1 MEYVKLD
8 RKAVTSWRIG
18 RAIGLAA
25 ALFVCAALW
34 IGSRFLLEGE
44 TYQSYQWAVTLVLVL
59 FLIYKLIGLILYP
72 LIEYRQWG
80 YLITEDKVDLR
91 HGIFFITRTIIPVIR
106 LQHITVSQGPINRRL
121 GLYQVEMSLASGSF
135 TIECLSKEAAD
146 AIAEN
151 LKAKLYVR
159 LENRDEAQLLKKENI
174 REDEG

>member
-18 RAIGLAA
+18 RAIGFAA
-25 ALFVCAALW
+25 ALFVCAILW
-34 IGSRFLLEGE
+34 IGAGFLLEE
-44 TYQSYQWAVTLVLVL
+44 DTYQWAVTLALAL
-59 FLIYKLIGLILYP
+59 FLAYKLIGLILYP

-121 GLYQVEMSLASGSF
+121 GLYEVEMSLASGSF
-135 TIECLSKEAAD
+135 TIECLSKDAAD

-151 LKAKLYVR
+151 LKAKLYAR
-159 LENRDEAQLLKKENI
+159 LESREEAQLLKKGKNGE
-174 REDEG
+174 EEG